1 MDENPTEATRQ
12 PRAHSVSARFRSFS
26 FRICIVLYF
35 VFMGELVLK
44 ETIDQRKPENK
55 KTQDYAQ
62 GKA

>member
-26 FRICIVLYF
+26 FRIFIVLY
-35 VFMGELVLK
+35 FMGELVLK
-44 ETIDQRKPENK
+44 EKVDQSEPENK
-55 KTQDYAQ
+55 KTQDHAQ